1 MKLSIRRNSDA
12 HSVSSCNYDEP
23 NLIVCEDP
31 VNVELGVRRK
41 AEALF
46 ARGNHPGHKGAVAQ
60 PILQRLLVGPVG
72 PLFHLL
78 EVGVG
83 LAQARV
89 KHRHLA
95 T

>member
-41 AEALF
+41 AETLF

-60 PILQRLLVGPVG
+60 PVL
-72 PLFHLL
+72 
-78 EVGVG
+78 
-83 LAQARV
+83 
-89 KHRHLA
+89 
-95 T
+95 

>member
-1 MKLSIRRNSDA
+1 M
-12 HSVSSCNYDEP
+12 
-23 NLIVCEDP
+23 
-31 VNVELGVRRK
+31 ELGVRRK

-83 LAQARV
+83 LAQGCKV
-89 KHRHLA
+89 SKLE
-95 T
+95 TFVFDFGQKFMS